1 MLISAQLSCCLHQ
14 PGHHSEVF
22 IMQPVHHRP
31 EYRIES
37 GNPLIGNL
45 LPPQTEHLY
54 ASCSLAVA
62 VAVKSVADPSRQQVR
77 VVHVPSGEIMFQTA
91 PAPLGC

>member
-1 MLISAQLSCCLHQ
+1 
-14 PGHHSEVF
+14 
-22 IMQPVHHRP
+22 MQPIHHRP
-31 EYRIES
+31 EYRIDS
-37 GNPLIGNL
+37 ISPFVGNL
-45 LPPQTEHLY
+45 LTPQNEHLY

-62 VAVKSVADPSRQQVR
+62 IAVKSVADPTRQQVR

>member
-1 MLISAQLSCCLHQ
+1 
-14 PGHHSEVF
+14 
-22 IMQPVHHRP
+22 MQPAHRS

-37 GNPLIGNL
+37 VNPLIGNL

-54 ASCSLAVA
+54 ANCSLAVA
-62 VAVKSVADPSRQQVR
+62 VAVKSVADPTRQQVR